1 MSTEV
6 AGARIHPWHWIDGE
20 RMESH
25 DTFEVRSPIDG
36 RLLANVAR
44 GGKSEVNAAVDAA
57 KRAFP
62 AWAGLGAEGRAPI
75 LRRFADAILAKLD
88 VLAAVETE
96 DNGSL
101 LTGKRARMI
110 PRARRNR
117 SSFSGRAPQ
126 PNC

>member
-6 AGARIHPWHWIDGE
+6 AGARIHPGHWIDGE

-44 GGKSEVNAAVDAA
+44 GGKSEVDAAVDAA

-62 AWAGLGAEGRAPI
+62 AWAGLGSAWRAPI
-75 LRRFADAILAKLD
+75 LPQVAYAILPKLD

-101 LTGKRARMI
+101 PTRHRARMI
-110 PRARRNR
+110 PRAALHV
-117 SSFSGRAPQ
+117 SVF
-126 PNC
+126 